1 MLLGFLGRMVRGL
14 VIKLAFLGVAFGVVK
29 YGPNVYAQYV
39 GPLPPA
45 IEEAQKYT
53 DFDQMYKT
61 FTEIS
66 KKMPH

>member
-1 MLLGFLGRMVRGL
+1 LLRGL
-14 VIKLAFLGVAFGVVK
+14 IIKAAFLGITLAVVK
-29 YGPNVYAQYV
+29 YGPNMYTKFV

-45 IEEAQKYT
+45 LQEAQKYT
-53 DFDQMYKT
+53 DFDEVYKT